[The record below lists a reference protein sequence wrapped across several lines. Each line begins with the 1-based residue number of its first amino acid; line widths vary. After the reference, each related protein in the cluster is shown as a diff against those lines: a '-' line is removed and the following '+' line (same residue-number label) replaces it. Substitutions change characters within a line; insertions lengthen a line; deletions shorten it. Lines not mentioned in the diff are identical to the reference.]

1 MNDIFLRSDPELD
14 RKLAECTDPEDIR
27 EIVKAHLAA
36 QGILRRERGNDHGA
50 PIIGQQQTP
59 EAPLAPSV
67 YKFERE
73 FRFHP
78 ASGRRTLMLRAN
90 TLEDLNELQ
99 AQIEK
104 TI

>member
-1 MNDIFLRSDPELD
+1 MNETYLRSDPELD
-14 RKLAECTDPEDIR
+14 RKLAECNDPEAIR

-36 QGILRRERGNDHGA
+36 QGIIRRERGNDFGA
-50 PIIGQQQTP
+50 RIVGQQQTP
-59 EAPLAPSV
+59 EAPLAASG